1 MIYKVFGPYSIPRD
15 GVLIAKTPADR
26 REFWSAVQAEE
37 DGLPDA
43 CGCYVFSIRR
53 RAWYVGLAERQTF
66 CQECFSIHKL
76 NQYNY
81 SHGLDKS
88 GIHYDADLKL
98 GASGVLADFYPLRGR
113 FRLTG
118 GALSNRNKFDL
129 KATPTSDVTIGN
141 NTYTPAQVGTLRG
154 DIRFRSAVPYFG
166 IGFGNAAK
174 GPHRVGFAFDLGLM
188 PQGRPRVGL
197 TSSTG
202 VVSSSDLQKE
212 ESKVSDDSKNFKFWP
227 VLAVGLSFRI

>member
-1 MIYKVFGPYSIPRD
+1 MRWFLVASCVLAILAVSGTSRAGD
-15 GVLIAKTPADR
+15 RLGVGVEVGTLGIGVDLTGRVND
-26 REFWSAVQAEE
+26 W
-37 DGLPDA
+37 
-43 CGCYVFSIRR
+43 FSLR
-53 RAWYVGLAERQTF
+53 G
-66 CQECFSIHKL
+66 SL

-98 GASGVLADFYPLRGR
+98 GASGVLADFYPLKSR

-129 KATPTSDVTIGN
+129 KATPTSNVTIGDT
-141 NTYTPAQVGTLRG
+141 TYTPQQVGTLTG
-154 DIRFRSAVPYFG
+154 EIKFRSAVPYFG

-174 GPHRVGFAFDLGLM
+174 GPRRVGFAFDLGVM
-188 PQGRPRVGL
+188 PQGRPRVAL
-197 TSSTG
+197 TSSSG
-202 VVSSSDLQKE
+202 VVTSSDLQKE
-212 ESKVSDDSKNFKFWP
+212 ESKVSDDSKGFKFWP

>member
-1 MIYKVFGPYSIPRD
+1 MRRLRVAPCVVAILAIGGTSRAGD
-15 GVLIAKTPADR
+15 RLGVGIEVGTLGVGVDLTGRVND
-26 REFWSAVQAEE
+26 W
-37 DGLPDA
+37 
-43 CGCYVFSIRR
+43 FSLR
-53 RAWYVGLAERQTF
+53 G
-66 CQECFSIHKL
+66 SL

-212 ESKVSDDSKNFKFWP
+212 QSKISDDSKNFKFWP